1 MGTDYEQS
9 RGGRRSFYCSNFL
22 WNELKEV
29 CKDKCSISEFMK
41 EGVKEKLKKN
51 NLIIFFC
58 IQTFY
63 YIFCDLKYQERN
75 ISLQFDLLLGYITFS
90 KIAKVQLS
98 KDLKHYML

>member
-1 MGTDYEQS
+1 METDYEQS
-9 RGGRRSFYCSNFL
+9 RGERRSFYCSNSL
-22 WNELKEV
+22 WNEIKEA

-63 YIFCDLKYQERN
+63 YNLY
-75 ISLQFDLLLGYITFS
+75 DLLCQEQNKLFLHLYHQSNKLIS
-90 KIAKVQLS
+90 KNKLNHIS
-98 KDLKHYML
+98 KDFLHHNF